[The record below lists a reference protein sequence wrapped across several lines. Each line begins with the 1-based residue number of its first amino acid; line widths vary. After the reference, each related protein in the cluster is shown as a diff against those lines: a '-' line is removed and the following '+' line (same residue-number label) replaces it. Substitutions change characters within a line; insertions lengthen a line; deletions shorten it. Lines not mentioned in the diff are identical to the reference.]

1 MPSVCESLNIN
12 QDDGPSHP
20 EREVSLDSSLASRHL
35 SILGEK
41 RCGKLL
47 IHSLYEIQD
56 SQASLMLIFRPSSA
70 LELELKMVPLVMK
83 LRSGVR
89 L

>member
-1 MPSVCESLNIN
+1 MCESLNIN

-20 EREVSLDSSLASRHL
+20 ERELSLNTSLASRHL

-47 IHSLYEIQD
+47 IHSLSEIQD
-56 SQASLMLIFRPSSA
+56 SQASLMLIFGSSSV
-70 LELELKMVPLVMK
+70 LELELKMAPLVMK